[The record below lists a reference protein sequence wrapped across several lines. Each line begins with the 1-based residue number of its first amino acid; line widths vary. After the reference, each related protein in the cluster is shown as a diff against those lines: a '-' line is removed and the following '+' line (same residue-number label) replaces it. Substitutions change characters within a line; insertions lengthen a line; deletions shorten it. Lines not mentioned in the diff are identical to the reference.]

1 MKKVIYGKRGG
12 KLQKKAKMKVE
23 KSVKPMSGKINDL
36 ERFCG
41 KSFRKT
47 IYNLKKVLKKF

>member
-1 MKKVIYGKRGG
+1 MKKEIYRKRGG
-12 KLQKKAKMKVE
+12 KLLKKAKKKVE
-23 KSVKPMSGKINDL
+23 KSVKTMSGKINDL

-47 IYNLKKVLKKF
+47 IYNLKKF